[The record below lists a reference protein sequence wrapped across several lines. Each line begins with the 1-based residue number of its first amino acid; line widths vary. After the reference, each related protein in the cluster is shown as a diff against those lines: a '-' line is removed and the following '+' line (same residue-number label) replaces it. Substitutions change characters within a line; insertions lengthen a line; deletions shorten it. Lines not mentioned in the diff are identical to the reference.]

1 MQIKLTPFYLFL
13 ILLIVLVISMFIGK
27 WSNEGF
33 KEEVSDEPFV
43 DFYRNNNEY
52 GEKMVWVGKTTQYES
67 FIALYK
73 NIEKGTWTMV
83 QYDGR
88 LACVIGSGETGTPI

>member
-1 MQIKLTPFYLFL
+1 MAFLLSSATLIANAGNIPPLPRDIQITFKCADTQSLLDYLA
-13 ILLIVLVISMFIGK
+13 M
-27 WSNEGF
+27 
-33 KEEVSDEPFV
+33 
-43 DFYRNNNEY
+43 EY